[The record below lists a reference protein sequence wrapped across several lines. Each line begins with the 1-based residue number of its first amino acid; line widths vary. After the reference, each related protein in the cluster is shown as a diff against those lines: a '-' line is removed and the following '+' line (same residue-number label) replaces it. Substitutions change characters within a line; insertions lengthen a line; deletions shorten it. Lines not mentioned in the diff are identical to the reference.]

1 MKILSSGRATELK
14 VKAAAIAVL
23 IVTVVG
29 QGLLAGTVTDF
40 VPQLPDVL
48 EVAAYGLI
56 ASGVAW
62 LAGFQKKNVEGKL
75 SQSTI
80 DAVEAELHRRGIP
93 TERAGQ

>member
-1 MKILSSGRATELK
+1 MMDILSSGRATELK
-14 VKAAAIAVL
+14 VKAAALAVL
-23 IVTVVG
+23 IASIIG

-40 VPQLPDVL
+40 VPGLPDFL
-48 EVAAYGLI
+48 EVGAYSLI

-80 DAVEAELHRRGIP
+80 DAVEAELKRRGIP
-93 TERAGQ
+93 TERRA